1 MVFVLFSTNRIIKPY
16 MKLRLL
22 SIFTLFFVLSI
33 NAQIDSENKSF
44 AIPAEEVDDPKE
56 DNELI
61 IQPEPKAEATPDN
74 TENEVVLPKKEEL
87 PVRKRRNFSMVEKNN
102 FRNPAELFEKK
113 LQRTLKFRQQNERRN
128 SGSQTTQY
136 LGEFKTKSKRVNI
149 IYRDHQYPDG
159 DLIRVYV
166 NGKVAQSRVLLETGY
181 KGFFLKLDEG
191 DNVIDFQALNQ
202 GTSGPNT
209 AEFQVLNDQGF
220 SISTNQWNLA
230 TGVKATIT
238 VIKQK
243 DDNKTTN

>member
-113 LQRTLKFRQQNERRN
+113 LQRTLKFRQQKR
-128 SGSQTTQY
+128 
-136 LGEFKTKSKRVNI
+136 KTKQWQSNHPILRRV
-149 IYRDHQYPDG
+149 
-159 DLIRVYV
+159 
-166 NGKVAQSRVLLETGY
+166 
-181 KGFFLKLDEG
+181 
-191 DNVIDFQALNQ
+191 
-202 GTSGPNT
+202 
-209 AEFQVLNDQGF
+209 
-220 SISTNQWNLA
+220 
-230 TGVKATIT
+230 
-238 VIKQK
+238 
-243 DDNKTTN
+243 